1 MITIAAAISIALAF
15 LAIAPPEARSE
26 ELRTEVVE
34 VSQDGRIKLMLPAG
48 HPVRVGDQVAISTA
62 VPNVGTMTLD
72 TRWRIE
78 TIGDGFAT
86 AGPLGPSDALPRGNY
101 GALGLRYTAVIAT
114 SAVPAAAAARTL
126 LDWYRAKAERGDADA
141 MLRLGMHYR
150 GHMPLTG
157 ESAQPDLKEAERWLS
172 MAAERRNA
180 AAACELAAINREAA
194 NTALAARWTRQAAE
208 AGDPP
213 CMYRLGLMLLKGDG
227 LAKNETEAFAWIKK
241 ASDAGVVAATFELAR
256 LHQAGLGTRAD
267 PYELGTN
274 YMTGQGVAKDETEA
288 RRWFAE
294 GAALGE
300 PESTFWL
307 AMLTERGM
315 GGGRDSKEAA
325 RLMMLALRGGSPYA
339 GNLLQHP
346 GEWSP
351 AFWRELQV
359 LLRQAGVYQGAQDGQ
374 FGPTTVRSIVQVMKT
389 RNLFDGQ
396 VR

>member
-1 MITIAAAISIALAF
+1 
-15 LAIAPPEARSE
+15 
-26 ELRTEVVE
+26 
-34 VSQDGRIKLMLPAG
+34 
-48 HPVRVGDQVAISTA
+48 
-62 VPNVGTMTLD
+62 
-72 TRWRIE
+72 
-78 TIGDGFAT
+78 
-86 AGPLGPSDALPRGNY
+86 
-101 GALGLRYTAVIAT
+101 
-114 SAVPAAAAARTL
+114 L

-180 AAACELAAINREAA
+180 TAACELAAINREAA

-267 PYELGTN
+267 PNQALALFLQLAERGVPAAMLYAGLLQANNPQQALNWLRKAAASGHRLAMYELGTF